1 MHKLTTITSRTV
13 TMQTM
18 YALVSGQTFRR
29 DMPPAGAILNSGISW
44 GRFDELFT
52 AAYWCGQAWQAGLLG
67 LYKRINL
74 GRSLAEETA
83 ACLLGGYGMP
93 AEIGLA
99 AFERLRSN
107 GLLTAGSSAEELE
120 RSLSEP
126 FEINGHCS
134 RYRFP
139 RQKAKYLAVCLDQ
152 VEKIDETALDD
163 AGLRSA
169 LTGLPGVGY
178 KTASWIVRNRRNSS
192 RVAVL
197 DVHILRAGRLM
208 GLFEGSQSPQRDY
221 LVLEARFVEFAK
233 EIDVPAWLLDA
244 VMWQHMRLLRNA

>member
-1 MHKLTTITSRTV
+1 
-13 TMQTM
+13 MQTM
-18 YALVSGQTFRR
+18 YALVLGKTFQR
-29 DMPPAGAILNSGISW
+29 DMPPADAVLTSGIPW

-67 LYKRINL
+67 LYGKINL

-93 AEIGLA
+93 AEMGLVV
-99 AFERLRSN
+99 FERLRSQ
-107 GLLTAGSSAEELE
+107 GLFERRSSAEELE

-126 FEINGHCS
+126 FEIRGRRS
-134 RYRFP
+134 KYRFP
-139 RQKAKYLAVCLDQ
+139 RQKAKYLAACLDNI
-152 VEKIDETALDD
+152 ETIDENALDD
-163 AGLRSA
+163 ASLRNA
-169 LTGLPGVGY
+169 LTALPGVGY

-208 GLFEGSQSPQRDY
+208 GLFDGNQTPQRDY
-221 LVLEARFVEFAK
+221 LTLEAKFVELA
-233 EIDVPAWLLDA
+233 EELEAPAWLLDA